1 MLGGLV
7 SAMVC
12 AQLVGCAALSSDH
25 TSAIARPAR
34 ESIREFAIDGR
45 IWVTRANE
53 RAQASIVWL
62 HYAGVS
68 DDIDVFSP
76 VGGQLARLSSS
87 PDGAQLV
94 TAEQERVV
102 ASTAEELSARLFG
115 SPLPL
120 EGMPDWVL
128 GRAAGQPVSARRD
141 SVGRFEYLAEAGW
154 VVRYLEYENGDAAAL
169 PRTMDFERGDL
180 RVRLRVD
187 AWRIV
192 R

>member
-1 MLGGLV
+1 M

-12 AQLVGCAALSSDH
+12 AQLVGCAALSRDQ
-25 TSAIARPAR
+25 TSSIARPAR

-45 IWVTRANE
+45 ISVTRANE
-53 RAQASIVWL
+53 RVQASIVWQ
-62 HYAGVS
+62 HSAGAS
-68 DDIDVFSP
+68 DEIDVFSP
-76 VGGQLARLSSS
+76 VGGQMARLSSS

-94 TAEQERVV
+94 TAERERVV
-102 ASTAEELSARLFG
+102 APTAEALSARLFG

-120 EGMPDWVL
+120 TGMSDWVL
-128 GRAAGQPVSARRD
+128 GRAAGQPVSAQRD
-141 SVGRFEYLAEAGW
+141 AVGRFEYLAEAGW
-154 VVRYLEYENGDAAAL
+154 VIRYLEYENGDAAAL

-192 R
+192 E